1 MTTPTTTQSPAE
13 LFNSFATQLANMKQ
27 TLLDLRAEEK
37 IPLSDSLMLMQY
49 HLDAARKKA
58 LLAAEAA
65 AMVPE
70 KTMSAGG
77 ENQQ

>member
-13 LFNSFATQLANMKQ
+13 LFTSIASQLDQMRV
-27 TLLDLRAEEK
+27 TLRDLREQEK
-37 IPLSDSLMLMQY
+37 LPPSDGLLLLEYSLGQ
-49 HLDAARKKA
+49 ARTKA
-58 LLAAEAA
+58 LLAAQI